1 MKVLGLRLNAKKSVL
16 SPLQRTTYLGVVW
29 DSTTMQARLSPARI
43 ESILAAVRR
52 VREGQS
58 LTVKQFQRLLGLM
71 AAASNVMPIGLLYM
85 RPLQW
90 WLKTKGFSPRGN
102 PLRMIKVTRHCLRAL
117 DMWRQPW
124 FLSQGPLLGAPYRHV
139 RERRTHPS
147 PVGPRSVERSSRL
160 AHQQARDAGRVSGSE
175 ILSPRPKRSPG
186 VSRTDN
192 TPVVSYINHQGGLRS
207 RHLYRLAHQ
216 VLVWAQGKLLSL
228 RAVYIPGHLN
238 VGADTLSRQGPLSG
252 EWMLHT
258 EVVKPIWRVFG
269 QAQVDLFATQETA
282 QCPLWYSL
290 LHPAPLGLDAMVQT
304 GPRLRLY
311 AFPPVALLPG
321 VLERVRRDGVR
332 LLLVAPFWPGRV
344 WFSIWF
350 PSSTALLGRFQ
361 SGGISSHKRGSSPPP
376 GDVEVLGVAPEG
388 AQLVA
393 SGLSTEVV
401 GTVLQSRAPSAR
413 KTVRLEVGTFTS
425 WCGGCQLD
433 PVNCPFGTVL
443 ESCRPVPPQG

>member
-1 MKVLGLRLNAKKSVL
+1 
-16 SPLQRTTYLGVVW
+16 
-29 DSTTMQARLSPARI
+29 MQARLSPARI

-52 VREGQS
+52 VGEGQS

-124 FLSQGPLLGAPYRHV
+124 FLSQGPVLGAPYRRV

-238 VGADTLSRQGPLSG
+238 VGADTLSRQGPLPG

-344 WFSIWF
+344 WFSDLI
-350 PSSTALLGRFQ
+350 SLLD
-361 SGGISSHKRGSSPPP
+361 GSPWEIPVRRDLLSQA
-376 GDVEVLGVAPEG
+376 GVFTP
-388 AQLVA
+388 
-393 SGLSTEVV
+393 
-401 GTVLQSRAPSAR
+401 AR
-413 KTVRLEVGTFTS
+413 RCRSFG
-425 WCGGCQLD
+425 CG
-433 PVNCPFGTVL
+433 P
-443 ESCRPVPPQG
+443 